1 MGKQVF
7 TQEILRNIQEE
18 NGIITVD
25 LILDALPT
33 WSEKAIKGR
42 LSNWRYRKVIDYK
55 VEDGEFSEIFL
66 LKSKQET
73 KEEVSAGQR
82 LKMDLYFRQVLALTL
97 KTGTFSHSPS
107 PNFECEELQYKKKA
121 LKSHQGD
128 YTNIETEVKN
138 MLADKLEAISTDLEE
153 IQGSL
158 TGVRNIIAKRAISR
172 VLNDLDDVYNE
183 LTSTEYR
190 EQQETLKEQTERM
203 KQRVVAEVIGELEE
217 REESYYRNYWG
228 DTKFIKLLSNF
239 DGFLFL
245 NTYLAEITKENT
257 YPMEQSQLLNYVW
270 EVIAVDIA
278 KKKRGKKNVLD
289 SWTDSSLYTRG
300 MMID

>member
-1 MGKQVF
+1 
-7 TQEILRNIQEE
+7 
-18 NGIITVD
+18 
-25 LILDALPT
+25 
-33 WSEKAIKGR
+33 
-42 LSNWRYRKVIDYK
+42 
-55 VEDGEFSEIFL
+55 
-66 LKSKQET
+66 
-73 KEEVSAGQR
+73 
-82 LKMDLYFRQVLALTL
+82 
-97 KTGTFSHSPS
+97 
-107 PNFECEELQYKKKA
+107 
-121 LKSHQGD
+121 
-128 YTNIETEVKN
+128 

-183 LTSTEYR
+183 LTSTEYH
-190 EQQETLKEQTERM
+190 EQQKTLKEQAEKMRLN
-203 KQRVVAEVIGELEE
+203 VIAEVIGELEGK
-217 REESYYRNYWG
+217 EESYYRNFWG

-245 NTYLAEITKENT
+245 HAYLAEITKEND
-257 YPMEQSQLLNYVW
+257 YPMTPDQVLNYVW

-300 MMID
+300 IMIE

>member
-1 MGKQVF
+1 
-7 TQEILRNIQEE
+7 
-18 NGIITVD
+18 
-25 LILDALPT
+25 
-33 WSEKAIKGR
+33 
-42 LSNWRYRKVIDYK
+42 
-55 VEDGEFSEIFL
+55 
-66 LKSKQET
+66 
-73 KEEVSAGQR
+73 
-82 LKMDLYFRQVLALTL
+82 
-97 KTGTFSHSPS
+97 
-107 PNFECEELQYKKKA
+107 
-121 LKSHQGD
+121 
-128 YTNIETEVKN
+128 

-183 LTSTEYR
+183 LTSTEYH
-190 EQQETLKEQTERM
+190 EQQKTLKEQAEKMRLN
-203 KQRVVAEVIGELEE
+203 VIAEVIGGLESE
-217 REESYYRNYWG
+217 EESYYRDFWG

-245 NTYLAEITKENT
+245 HAYLAEITKEND
-257 YPMEQSQLLNYVW
+257 YPMTPDQVLNYVW

>member
-1 MGKQVF
+1 
-7 TQEILRNIQEE
+7 
-18 NGIITVD
+18 
-25 LILDALPT
+25 
-33 WSEKAIKGR
+33 
-42 LSNWRYRKVIDYK
+42 
-55 VEDGEFSEIFL
+55 
-66 LKSKQET
+66 
-73 KEEVSAGQR
+73 
-82 LKMDLYFRQVLALTL
+82 
-97 KTGTFSHSPS
+97 
-107 PNFECEELQYKKKA
+107 
-121 LKSHQGD
+121 
-128 YTNIETEVKN
+128 

-158 TGVRNIIAKRAISR
+158 AGVRNIIAKRAISR

-183 LTSTEYR
+183 LTSTEYH
-190 EQQETLKEQTERM
+190 EQQKTLKEQAEKMRLN
-203 KQRVVAEVIGELEE
+203 VIAEVIGKLEGE
-217 REESYYRNYWG
+217 EESYYRDFWG

-245 NTYLAEITKENT
+245 HAYLAEITKEND
-257 YPMEQSQLLNYVW
+257 YPMTPDQVLNYVW

>member
-1 MGKQVF
+1 M
-7 TQEILRNIQEE
+7 I
-18 NGIITVD
+18 
-25 LILDALPT
+25 
-33 WSEKAIKGR
+33 
-42 LSNWRYRKVIDYK
+42 
-55 VEDGEFSEIFL
+55 
-66 LKSKQET
+66 
-73 KEEVSAGQR
+73 
-82 LKMDLYFRQVLALTL
+82 
-97 KTGTFSHSPS
+97 
-107 PNFECEELQYKKKA
+107 
-121 LKSHQGD
+121 
-128 YTNIETEVKN
+128 
-138 MLADKLEAISTDLEE
+138 ADQLEAISTNLEE
-153 IQGSL
+153 IQESL
-158 TGVRNIIAKRAISR
+158 VGAETALAKREISR
-172 VLNDLDDVYNE
+172 VLNDYNE
-183 LTSTEYR
+183 LTSTEYH
-190 EQQETLKEQTERM
+190 EQQQTLKEQTERM

>member
-1 MGKQVF
+1 M
-7 TQEILRNIQEE
+7 I
-18 NGIITVD
+18 
-25 LILDALPT
+25 
-33 WSEKAIKGR
+33 
-42 LSNWRYRKVIDYK
+42 
-55 VEDGEFSEIFL
+55 
-66 LKSKQET
+66 
-73 KEEVSAGQR
+73 
-82 LKMDLYFRQVLALTL
+82 
-97 KTGTFSHSPS
+97 
-107 PNFECEELQYKKKA
+107 
-121 LKSHQGD
+121 
-128 YTNIETEVKN
+128 
-138 MLADKLEAISTDLEE
+138 ADQLEAISTNLEE
-153 IQGSL
+153 IQEILVGDGTAL
-158 TGVRNIIAKRAISR
+158 AKREISR

-245 NTYLAEITKENT
+245 NTYLAEITKENDC
-257 YPMEQSQLLNYVW
+257 PMTPDQVFNYVW

-278 KKKRGKKNVLD
+278 RKKRGKKNVLD

>member
-1 MGKQVF
+1 MKSSADRVVLRPCLAERWVITHETPLQAFANLGQLPSVWSG
-7 TQEILRNIQEE
+7 EI
-18 NGIITVD
+18 
-25 LILDALPT
+25 IL
-33 WSEKAIKGR
+33 
-42 LSNWRYRKVIDYK
+42 
-55 VEDGEFSEIFL
+55 
-66 LKSKQET
+66 
-73 KEEVSAGQR
+73 
-82 LKMDLYFRQVLALTL
+82 
-97 KTGTFSHSPS
+97 
-107 PNFECEELQYKKKA
+107 YKKQSLKA
-121 LKSHQGD
+121 HQGNH
-128 YTNIETEVKN
+128 TNKETEVKN
-138 MLADKLEAISTDLEE
+138 MLADKLEAISTELEE

-183 LTSTEYR
+183 LTSTEYH
-190 EQQETLKEQTERM
+190 EQQQTLKEQTEKM
-203 KQRVVAEVIGELEE
+203 KQRVIAEVIGELEE
-217 REESYYRNYWG
+217 REESYYRNFWG

-257 YPMEQSQLLNYVW
+257 HPMKQSQLLNYVW

>member
-1 MGKQVF
+1 
-7 TQEILRNIQEE
+7 
-18 NGIITVD
+18 
-25 LILDALPT
+25 
-33 WSEKAIKGR
+33 
-42 LSNWRYRKVIDYK
+42 
-55 VEDGEFSEIFL
+55 
-66 LKSKQET
+66 
-73 KEEVSAGQR
+73 
-82 LKMDLYFRQVLALTL
+82 
-97 KTGTFSHSPS
+97 
-107 PNFECEELQYKKKA
+107 
-121 LKSHQGD
+121 
-128 YTNIETEVKN
+128 
-138 MLADKLEAISTDLEE
+138 MLADKIEAILTDLED

-183 LTSTEYR
+183 LTSTEYH
-190 EQQETLKEQTERM
+190 EQQQTLKEKTERM
-203 KQRVVAEVIGELEE
+203 KQRVVAEIIGELEG
-217 REESYYRNYWG
+217 REESYYRNFWG
-228 DTKFIKLLSNF
+228 NTKFIKLLSNF

-257 YPMEQSQLLNYVW
+257 YPMNYVW

>member
-1 MGKQVF
+1 
-7 TQEILRNIQEE
+7 
-18 NGIITVD
+18 
-25 LILDALPT
+25 
-33 WSEKAIKGR
+33 
-42 LSNWRYRKVIDYK
+42 
-55 VEDGEFSEIFL
+55 
-66 LKSKQET
+66 
-73 KEEVSAGQR
+73 
-82 LKMDLYFRQVLALTL
+82 
-97 KTGTFSHSPS
+97 
-107 PNFECEELQYKKKA
+107 
-121 LKSHQGD
+121 
-128 YTNIETEVKN
+128 

-183 LTSTEYR
+183 LTSTEYH
-190 EQQETLKEQTERM
+190 EQQKTLKEQAEKMRLN
-203 KQRVVAEVIGELEE
+203 VIAEVIGKLEGE
-217 REESYYRNYWG
+217 EESYYRDFWG

-245 NTYLAEITKENT
+245 HAYLAEITKEND
-257 YPMEQSQLLNYVW
+257 YPMTPDQVLNYVW

>member
-1 MGKQVF
+1 MTEESKRHNSEYRNFFYALIIAKNIYSIKYLKKNRRAGKQ
-7 TQEILRNIQEE
+7 L
-18 NGIITVD
+18 
-25 LILDALPT
+25 
-33 WSEKAIKGR
+33 EK
-42 LSNWRYRKVIDYK
+42 V
-55 VEDGEFSEIFL
+55 
-66 LKSKQET
+66 LKSKADRVILRPCLAERWVITHET
-73 KEEVSAGQR
+73 PLQAFANLGQ
-82 LKMDLYFRQVLALTL
+82 L
-97 KTGTFSHSPS
+97 PS
-107 PNFECEELQYKKKA
+107 VWSGEIILYKKQSLKA
-121 LKSHQGD
+121 HQGNH
-128 YTNIETEVKN
+128 TNKETEVKN
-138 MLADKLEAISTDLEE
+138 MLADKLEAISTELEE

-183 LTSTEYR
+183 LTRTEYH
-190 EQQETLKEQTERM
+190 EQQQTLKEQTEKM
-203 KQRVVAEVIGELEE
+203 KQRVIAEVIGELEE
-217 REESYYRNYWG
+217 REESYYRNFWG

-257 YPMEQSQLLNYVW
+257 HPMKQSQLLNYVW

>member
-1 MGKQVF
+1 M
-7 TQEILRNIQEE
+7 ILRPCLAERWVITHETLLQAFANLGQLPSVWSGE
-18 NGIITVD
+18 II
-25 LILDALPT
+25 L
-33 WSEKAIKGR
+33 
-42 LSNWRYRKVIDYK
+42 
-55 VEDGEFSEIFL
+55 
-66 LKSKQET
+66 
-73 KEEVSAGQR
+73 
-82 LKMDLYFRQVLALTL
+82 
-97 KTGTFSHSPS
+97 
-107 PNFECEELQYKKKA
+107 YKKQSLKA
-121 LKSHQGD
+121 HQGNH
-128 YTNIETEVKN
+128 TNKETEVKN
-138 MLADKLEAISTDLEE
+138 MLADKLEAISTELEE

-183 LTSTEYR
+183 LTSTEYH
-190 EQQETLKEQTERM
+190 EQQQTLKEQTEKM
-203 KQRVVAEVIGELEE
+203 KQRVIAEVIGELEE
-217 REESYYRNYWG
+217 REESYYRNFRG
-228 DTKFIKLLSNF
+228 DTKFIKLLSHF

-257 YPMEQSQLLNYVW
+257 HPMEQSQLLNYVW

>member
-1 MGKQVF
+1 
-7 TQEILRNIQEE
+7 
-18 NGIITVD
+18 
-25 LILDALPT
+25 
-33 WSEKAIKGR
+33 
-42 LSNWRYRKVIDYK
+42 
-55 VEDGEFSEIFL
+55 
-66 LKSKQET
+66 
-73 KEEVSAGQR
+73 
-82 LKMDLYFRQVLALTL
+82 
-97 KTGTFSHSPS
+97 
-107 PNFECEELQYKKKA
+107 
-121 LKSHQGD
+121 
-128 YTNIETEVKN
+128 

-183 LTSTEYR
+183 LTSTEYH
-190 EQQETLKEQTERM
+190 EQQKTLKEQAEKM
-203 KQRVVAEVIGELEE
+203 KLNVIAEVIGELEGK
-217 REESYYRNYWG
+217 EESYYRNFWG

-245 NTYLAEITKENT
+245 HAYLAEITKEND
-257 YPMEQSQLLNYVW
+257 YPMTPDQVLNYVW

-289 SWTDSSLYTRG
+289 SWTGSALYTRG

>member
-1 MGKQVF
+1 
-7 TQEILRNIQEE
+7 
-18 NGIITVD
+18 
-25 LILDALPT
+25 
-33 WSEKAIKGR
+33 
-42 LSNWRYRKVIDYK
+42 
-55 VEDGEFSEIFL
+55 
-66 LKSKQET
+66 
-73 KEEVSAGQR
+73 
-82 LKMDLYFRQVLALTL
+82 
-97 KTGTFSHSPS
+97 
-107 PNFECEELQYKKKA
+107 
-121 LKSHQGD
+121 
-128 YTNIETEVKN
+128 

-183 LTSTEYR
+183 LTSTEYH
-190 EQQETLKEQTERM
+190 EQQKTLKEQAEKMRLN
-203 KQRVVAEVIGELEE
+203 VIAEVIGGLEGE
-217 REESYYRNYWG
+217 EESYYRDFWG

-245 NTYLAEITKENT
+245 HAYLAEITKEND
-257 YPMEQSQLLNYVW
+257 YPMTPDQVLNYVW

-278 KKKRGKKNVLD
+278 KKKLGKKNVLD

>member
-1 MGKQVF
+1 M
-7 TQEILRNIQEE
+7 I
-18 NGIITVD
+18 
-25 LILDALPT
+25 
-33 WSEKAIKGR
+33 
-42 LSNWRYRKVIDYK
+42 
-55 VEDGEFSEIFL
+55 
-66 LKSKQET
+66 
-73 KEEVSAGQR
+73 
-82 LKMDLYFRQVLALTL
+82 
-97 KTGTFSHSPS
+97 
-107 PNFECEELQYKKKA
+107 
-121 LKSHQGD
+121 
-128 YTNIETEVKN
+128 
-138 MLADKLEAISTDLEE
+138 ADQLEAISTTLEE
-153 IQGSL
+153 IQEILVGDGTAL
-158 TGVRNIIAKRAISR
+158 AKREISR
-172 VLNDLDDVYNE
+172 VLDDLDDVYNE
-183 LTSTEYR
+183 LTSTEYH

-257 YPMEQSQLLNYVW
+257 HPMKQSQLLNYVW

>member
-1 MGKQVF
+1 
-7 TQEILRNIQEE
+7 
-18 NGIITVD
+18 
-25 LILDALPT
+25 
-33 WSEKAIKGR
+33 
-42 LSNWRYRKVIDYK
+42 
-55 VEDGEFSEIFL
+55 
-66 LKSKQET
+66 
-73 KEEVSAGQR
+73 
-82 LKMDLYFRQVLALTL
+82 
-97 KTGTFSHSPS
+97 
-107 PNFECEELQYKKKA
+107 
-121 LKSHQGD
+121 
-128 YTNIETEVKN
+128 

-158 TGVRNIIAKRAISR
+158 TEVRNIIAKRAISR

-183 LTSTEYR
+183 LTSTEYH
-190 EQQETLKEQTERM
+190 EQQKTLKEQAEKMRLN
-203 KQRVVAEVIGELEE
+203 VIAEVIGKLEGE
-217 REESYYRNYWG
+217 EESYYRDFWG

-245 NTYLAEITKENT
+245 HAYLAEITKEND
-257 YPMEQSQLLNYVW
+257 YPMTPDQVLNYVW